1 MLLSNGGDKLKMI
14 ELKLGTVV
22 SNDGRHIDLVAFDPD
37 TKIIESYQLKDGEVL
52 VESTPNGQL
61 KPVYNFEK
69 QVWEE
74 GASKEEIAAHEKALE
89 EEKRKREEASKQQEP
104 AVSKTELMLGMTSM
118 YEEMLKKDAE
128 NKMALAEIYELAL
141 NK

>member
-1 MLLSNGGDKLKMI
+1 MKMI

-22 SNDGRHIDLVAFDPD
+22 SREGRYVDLVAFDPD

-141 NK
+141 KK

>member
-1 MLLSNGGDKLKMI
+1 METV

-22 SNDGRHIDLVAFDPD
+22 SVEGRYIDVVAFDPD
-37 TKIIESYQLKDGEVL
+37 TKIIDSYQMKDGEVL
-52 VESTPNGQL
+52 IESTPSGQL

-69 QVWEE
+69 QVWDES
-74 GASKEEIAAHEKALE
+74 ATKEEIAAHEKTLE
-89 EEKRKREEASKQQEP
+89 EEKRKREEETKQQEP
-104 AVSKTELMLGMTSM
+104 TVSKAELMLGMTSM

>member
-1 MLLSNGGDKLKMI
+1 MKMI

-37 TKIIESYQLKDGEVL
+37 TKIIESYQLKDNEVL
-52 VESTPNGQL
+52 VESTPSGQL
-61 KPVYNFEK
+61 KPIYNFEK

-104 AVSKTELMLGMTSM
+104 EISKAEIMLGMTSM
-118 YEEMLKKDAE
+118 YEEMLQKDTE
-128 NKMALAEIYELAL
+128 NKLAMAEIYELEL

>member
-1 MLLSNGGDKLKMI
+1 MKTI

-22 SNDGRHIDLVAFDPD
+22 SNNGRYIDLVAFDSN

-52 VESTPNGQL
+52 VESTPSGQL
-61 KPVYNFEK
+61 KPVYHFEK

-89 EEKRKREEASKQQEP
+89 EEKRKLEETSKQQEP
-104 AVSKTELMLGMTSM
+104 TVSKAELMLGMTSM

>member
-1 MLLSNGGDKLKMI
+1 MKMI

-22 SNDGRHIDLVAFDPD
+22 SNDGRQIDLVAFETD

-52 VESTPNGQL
+52 VESTPSGQL

-104 AVSKTELMLGMTSM
+104 EISKAEIMLGMTSM
-118 YEEMLKKDAE
+118 YEEMLQKDTE
-128 NKMALAEIYELAL
+128 NKLAMAEIYELEL

>member
-1 MLLSNGGDKLKMI
+1 MKTI
-14 ELKLGTVV
+14 ELKLGAVV
-22 SNDGRHIDLVAFDPD
+22 SNNGRYIDLVAFDPD
-37 TKIIESYQLKDGEVL
+37 TKIIESYQLKEDEVL
-52 VESTPNGQL
+52 VESTPSGQL

-69 QVWEE
+69 QDWEE
-74 GASKEEIAAHEKALE
+74 SATQEEIAAHEKVLE
-89 EEKRKREEASKQQEP
+89 EEKRKMEEASKQQEP
-104 AVSKTELMLGMTSM
+104 AVSKAELMLGMTSM

>member
-1 MLLSNGGDKLKMI
+1 MKMI

-141 NK
+141 KK

>member
-1 MLLSNGGDKLKMI
+1 MKMI

-128 NKMALAEIYELAL
+128 NKMALAEIYELEL

>member
-1 MLLSNGGDKLKMI
+1 MKMI

-22 SNDGRHIDLVAFDPD
+22 SNDGRQIDLVAFDPD

-52 VESTPNGQL
+52 VESTPSGQL

-104 AVSKTELMLGMTSM
+104 EISKAEIMLGMTSM
-118 YEEMLKKDAE
+118 YEEMLQKDTE
-128 NKMALAEIYELAL
+128 NKLAMAEIYELEL

>member
-1 MLLSNGGDKLKMI
+1 MKMI